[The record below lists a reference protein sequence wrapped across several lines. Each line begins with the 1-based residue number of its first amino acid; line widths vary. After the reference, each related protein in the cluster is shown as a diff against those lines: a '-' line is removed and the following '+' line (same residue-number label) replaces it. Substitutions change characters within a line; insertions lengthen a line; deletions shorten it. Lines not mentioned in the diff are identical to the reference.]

1 MLLSSFPGSQIEEI
15 LHNTM
20 KDYKQEICKPLYYS
34 IKSNKEN
41 LNLDLLHCLT
51 PKNWMENMV
60 WKSLQS
66 AFKIISENRMQEHN
80 MLNDKYYWTLK

>member
-1 MLLSSFPGSQIEEI
+1 MLLSSFPRSQIEEI
-15 LHNTM
+15 LDNTM
-20 KDYKQEICKPLYYS
+20 KDYKQGICKPLYYS
-34 IKSNKEN
+34 IKSTKEN

-51 PKNWMENMV
+51 KKNWMENMV
-60 WKSLQS
+60 WKSLQI